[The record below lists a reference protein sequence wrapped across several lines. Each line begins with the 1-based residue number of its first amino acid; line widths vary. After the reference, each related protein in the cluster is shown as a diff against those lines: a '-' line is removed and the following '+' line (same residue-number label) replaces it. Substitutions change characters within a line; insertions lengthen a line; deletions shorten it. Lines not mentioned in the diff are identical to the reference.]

1 MAGGALGGGDKFHQM
16 ARAAFEPMVA
26 AAAGDARKLTALATM
41 AQRIGLSARV
51 YPLAREAQALA
62 PDDPDIQ
69 LQTRALIAAGVQGWH
84 FYMVRDEKRNTDYQA
99 AIERAVGPE
108 TRVLD
113 IGSGTGLLAM
123 MAARAGAKSVVT
135 CEMNPAIA
143 DAATDIVALNGYAD
157 RVRVV
162 GKKSTELDAEAD
174 LGGRVDLLVSEI
186 IAGNLLSEGVL
197 PVMTDAVERL
207 LAPGGRMI
215 PEAGQVVVS
224 LVDLADFGRRA
235 MGDVSGFDMR
245 PFNRLEG
252 PVRKIGTGNT
262 GITLRGEAADM
273 FGFDFTTGGPWRNR
287 QRTIDLVAD
296 GGRVNGVIQWIR
308 LQIDAET
315 VHENRPAPGTMSSWA
330 ALAVPFSRSIT
341 PPAGTR
347 IQVHGAHDDH
357 GVRIWVDERQ
367 FEEV

>member
-1 MAGGALGGGDKFHQM
+1 MAGGDKFQQM

-26 AAAGDARKLTALATM
+26 AAAGDARKLAALANM
-41 AQRIGLSARV
+41 AQRIGLSSRI

-62 PDDPDIQ
+62 PDDADIQ
-69 LQTRALIAAGVQGWH
+69 LQTRALIGASVPAWH
-84 FYMVRDEKRNTDYQA
+84 FYMVRDETRNDDYQA

-123 MAARAGAKSVVT
+123 MAARAGAKSVVS

-143 DAATDIVALNGYAD
+143 GAATDIVALNGYAD
-157 RVRVV
+157 RITVV
-162 GKKSTELDAEAD
+162 AKKSTELDPEAD

-197 PVMTDAVERL
+197 PVMADAVERL

-224 LVDLADFGRRA
+224 LVDLADWGKRG
-235 MGDVSGFDMR
+235 MGEVSGFDMR
-245 PFNRLEG
+245 PFNRLQN
-252 PVRKIGTGNT
+252 PVRKIGTGNK
-262 GITLRGEAADM
+262 GITLRGAAADM
-273 FGFDFTTGGPWRNR
+273 FSFDFTTGGPWRSR
-287 QRTIDLVAD
+287 QNSVELIAD
-296 GGRVNGVIQWIR
+296 GGPVNGVIQWIR
-308 LQIDAET
+308 LKLDAET
-315 VHENRPAPGTMSSWA
+315 VHENRPTPGGMSSWA
-330 ALAVPFSRSIT
+330 ALAVQFDRAVT

-347 IQVHGAHDDH
+347 ITVNGTHDDH
-357 GVRIWVDERQ
+357 SVRIWVDEGQ
-367 FEEV
+367 FEGM

>member
-1 MAGGALGGGDKFHQM
+1 MAGDKFQQM

-41 AQRIGLSARV
+41 AQRIGLSSRI

-69 LQTRALIAAGVQGWH
+69 FQTRALIAAGVQAWH
-84 FYMVRDEKRNTDYQA
+84 FYMVRDEARNNDYQA
-99 AIERAVGPE
+99 AIERAVGPD

-123 MAARAGAKSVVT
+123 MAARAGAKSVVS

-143 DAATDIVALNGYAD
+143 GAATDIVALNGYAD
-157 RVRVV
+157 RVRVI
-162 GKKSTELDAEAD
+162 GRKSTELDAQAD

-197 PVMTDAVERL
+197 PVMTDAVDRL

-215 PEAGQVVVS
+215 PEAGHVVVS
-224 LVDLADFGRRA
+224 LVDLPDLGRRG
-235 MGDVSGFDMR
+235 MGEVSGFDMR
-245 PFNRLEG
+245 PFNRLAA
-252 PVRKIGTGNT
+252 PVRKIGTGNR

-273 FGFDFTTGGPWRNR
+273 FGFDFTSGGPWRNR
-287 QRTIDLVAD
+287 HHSIELVAD
-296 GGRVNGVIQWIR
+296 GGSVNGVIQWIR

-315 VHENRPAPGTMSSWA
+315 VHENRPAPGRMSSWA
-330 ALAVPFSRSIT
+330 ALVVPFSRSIT
-341 PPAGTR
+341 PPPGTK
-347 IQVHGAHDDH
+347 IQVHGAHDDNN
-357 GVRIWVDERQ
+357 VRIWVDERQ
-367 FEEV
+367 FDGI

>member
-1 MAGGALGGGDKFHQM
+1 MAGSDKFHQM
-16 ARAAFEPMVA
+16 ARAAFEPMVT

-41 AQRIGLSARV
+41 AQRIGLSSRI

-69 LQTRALIAAGVQGWH
+69 LQTRALIGASVPAWH
-84 FYMVRDEKRNTDYQA
+84 FYMVRDEIRNNDYQA

-123 MAARAGAKSVVT
+123 MAARAGAKSVVS

-143 DAATDIVALNGYAD
+143 GAATDIVALNGYAD
-157 RVRVV
+157 QVRVIN
-162 GKKSTELDAEAD
+162 KKSTDLDPKAD
-174 LGGRVDLLVSEI
+174 LDGRVDLLVSEI

-197 PVMTDAVERL
+197 PVMTDAVARL

-224 LVDLADFGRRA
+224 LVDLADWGRRS
-235 MGDVSGFDMR
+235 MGEVSGFDMR
-245 PFNRLEG
+245 PFNRLQN
-252 PVRKIGTGNT
+252 PVRKIGTGSKA
-262 GITLRGEAADM
+262 ITLRGEAADM
-273 FGFDFTTGGPWRNR
+273 FGFDFTTGGPWRSR
-287 QRTIDLVAD
+287 QNSVELVAD
-296 GGRVNGVIQWIR
+296 GERVNGVIQWIR

-315 VHENRPAPGTMSSWA
+315 VHENRPAPGAMSSWA
-330 ALAVPFSRSIT
+330 ALAVPFERAIT
-341 PPAGTR
+341 PPAGTKIR
-347 IQVHGAHDDH
+347 VNGAHDDH
-357 GVRIWVDERQ
+357 SVRIWVDERQ
-367 FEEV
+367 FDGM

>member
-1 MAGGALGGGDKFHQM
+1 MAGDRFQEM

-26 AAAGDARKLTALATM
+26 AAAGDARKLTALAAM
-41 AQRIGLSARV
+41 AQRIGLSSRI
-51 YPLAREAQALA
+51 YPLASEARALA
-62 PDDPDIQ
+62 PDDADIQ
-69 LQTRALIAAGVQGWH
+69 LQARALIAGMVQPWH
-84 FYMVRDEKRNTDYQA
+84 FHMVRDEARNNDYQA

-123 MAARAGAKSVVT
+123 MAARSGAKSVVS

-143 DAATDIVALNGYAD
+143 GAATDIVALNGYAD

-162 GKKSTELDAEAD
+162 GKKSTELDPEAD
-174 LGGRVDLLVSEI
+174 LGGRVDLIVSEI

-197 PVMTDAVERL
+197 PVMVDAVARL

-224 LVDLADFGRRA
+224 LVDMADFGRRA
-235 MGDVSGFDMR
+235 MGDVAGFDMR
-245 PFNRLEG
+245 PFNRLEA
-252 PVRKIGTGNT
+252 PVRKIGTGNR

-287 QRTIDLVAD
+287 QHSIALVAD
-296 GGRVNGVIQWIR
+296 GGKVNGVIQWIR

-315 VHENRPAPGTMSSWA
+315 LHENRPSPGTMSSWSA
-330 ALAVPFSRSIT
+330 VVVPFSRSIT
-341 PPAGTR
+341 PPAGTK
-347 IQVHGAHDDH
+347 IEVHGAHDDTS
-357 GVRIWVDERQ
+357 VRIWVDERQ
-367 FEEV
+367 FEGL

>member
-1 MAGGALGGGDKFHQM
+1 MADGDKFQQM

-41 AQRIGLSARV
+41 AQRVGLSSRI
-51 YPLAREAQALA
+51 YPLAREAQMLA
-62 PDDPDIQ
+62 PDDSDIQ
-69 LQTRALIAAGVQGWH
+69 FQTRALIAASVQGWH
-84 FYMVRDEKRNTDYQA
+84 FYMVRDEARNNDYQA
-99 AIERAVGPE
+99 AIERAVGPD
-108 TRVLD
+108 TTVLD

-123 MAARAGAKSVVT
+123 MAARAGAKSVVS

-157 RVRVV
+157 RVQVI
-162 GKKSTELDAEAD
+162 GKKSTDLDPVAD

-197 PVMTDAVERL
+197 PVMTDAVSRL

-215 PEAGQVVVS
+215 PESGHIVVS

-235 MGDVSGFDMR
+235 RGDISGFDMR
-245 PFNRLEG
+245 PFNRLDA
-252 PVRKIGTGNT
+252 PLRKIGTGNR

-273 FGFDFTTGGPWRNR
+273 FGFDFTSGGPWRNQ
-287 QRTIDLVAD
+287 QRSIDLVAD

-315 VHENRPAPGTMSSWA
+315 VHENRPVPGGMSSWS
-330 ALAVPFSRSIT
+330 ALVMPFSRSIT
-341 PPAGTR
+341 PPAGTK

-357 GVRIWVDERQ
+357 SVRIWVDERQ
-367 FEEV
+367 FAGI